1 MKHFLRP
8 SLPSLGQ
15 TWLAVLGASVALTSS
30 ATVRTAAAQT
40 TAPAAPPTTPAA
52 PVAPVTPA
60 APVIETPDTPGAV
73 WAPASPQ
80 NFQASNRPVTR
91 PIDMIIIHDIEG
103 TALSAVNWF
112 QNSKAGVAAHYV
124 VDAEGRTW
132 QMLKERDIGWHAGN
146 RDINGR
152 SVGIEMEG
160 YAYRPGFY
168 STTLYETVA
177 RLTRS
182 ISTRHNIP
190 RDRTRII
197 SHAEV
202 PHPTQ
207 PGSFGGASAHTDP
220 GPYWDWERFMTL
232 VRNDARLGSA
242 TLPAVIRPGE
252 VVEGTVN
259 FINSGDDAW
268 PAANGKRNDA
278 VQAMGPVYLGASEPV
293 GHAPAGRA
301 SAFFHIKSWTSP
313 RFASPPRDGDT
324 PTGATGRFSFSLQ
337 GPRALGTYTESF
349 RLMKVPVAPR
359 EPVAFGEPLRF
370 IVQVE
375 PWDITSSATHPGFV
389 APNWDDKTIGGQR
402 IFWRRT
408 VPESRN
414 RSAATQAIGAQP
426 TAQLAQLAQTPAAQ
440 SAGAQPDKMEPDMV
454 APPVVATP
462 SVSPQ
467 PNGSARWKVELPV
480 SGEWDV
486 YARWPVGRGRSA
498 RAWYEIATS
507 NGARRV
513 AVDQRIHGGQWLKLG
528 RFRFDRPKDASVTLL
543 PGGASGSVVAESVR
557 FAGPFP
563 SP

>member
-1 MKHFLRP
+1 MKHLLRP

-15 TWLAVLGASVALTSS
+15 TWPAVLGASVALMSG
-30 ATVRTAAAQT
+30 AAVRTAVAQT
-40 TAPAAPPTTPAA
+40 AA
-52 PVAPVTPA
+52 PVAPPTTAAVPVAPAAPAAPATPA
-60 APVIETPDTPGAV
+60 APVIETPDTPGV
-73 WAPASPQ
+73 IWAPASPQ
-80 NFQASNRPVTR
+80 NFRAANRPVTR

-112 QNSKAGVAAHYV
+112 QNPKAGVAAHYV
-124 VDAEGRTW
+124 VDAEGRVW
-132 QMLKERDIGWHAGN
+132 QMVKERDIGWHAGN
-146 RDINGR
+146 RDINER

-168 STTLYETVA
+168 SPTLYETVA

-202 PHPTQ
+202 PHPTK

-220 GPYWDWERFMTL
+220 GPYWNWERFMTL
-232 VRNDARLGSA
+232 VRNDARLESK
-242 TLPAVIRPGE
+242 TLPEVIRPGE
-252 VVEGTVN
+252 VIEVVAN

-278 VQAMGPVYLGASEPV
+278 VQAMGPVYLGASES
-293 GHAPAGRA
+293 AGRA

-324 PTGATGRFSFSLQ
+324 APGATGRFTFSLQ
-337 GPRALGTYTESF
+337 GPRALGTYAESF

-359 EPVAFGEPLRF
+359 EPVAFGERLWVMLR
-370 IVQVE
+370 VE
-375 PWDITSSATHPGFV
+375 PWDIVSSATHPGFA
-389 APNWDDKTIGGQR
+389 APDWDDKTIGGQR

-414 RSAATQAIGAQP
+414 RSATTAPATSEQATGAQP
-426 TAQLAQLAQTPAAQ
+426 TAQVAQAPV
-440 SAGAQPDKMEPDMV
+440 AQPDKMEPDMV
-454 APPVVATP
+454 APPVAATQPVPAQP
-462 SVSPQ
+462 SS
-467 PNGSARWKVELPV
+467 SARWKVELPI

-486 YARWPVGRGRSA
+486 YARWPAGKGRSA
-498 RAWYEIATS
+498 RAWYEVAAS
-507 NGARRV
+507 DGARRV
-513 AVDQRIHGGQWLKLG
+513 AVDQRKHGGQWFKLG
-528 RFRFDRPKDASVTLL
+528 RFRFDRPKDAAVTLL

-557 FAGPFP
+557 FVGPFS